1 MSNSDDTGELSTEI
15 NKTYDFSYV
24 KKGLWNPTSFI
35 IISLLFSFLPAVI
48 MYSINYGRL
57 GQAKKRT
64 FYLISGFILF
74 ILMVFVSMFFNAS
87 ILKAVTYSINVALGM
102 YMRNDQRNMYDN
114 YINAGGKKASLVL
127 PVILC
132 IALTTLVI
140 VSIVYSANIP
150 DKKLTFQGDDLYYTD
165 NITKEETNKLGLY
178 LEDYGLIVK
187 DNKTIS
193 LKIDKKQ
200 NAYIL
205 SIVINKNYLN
215 DKSTLE
221 SVKDLCKDLSLDVFN
236 NKKVEV
242 DLCDNNFKNLKTISD

>member
-1 MSNSDDTGELSTEI
+1 MSNSDVTEQLSKEI
-15 NKTYDFSYV
+15 NKSNDFSYV

-57 GQAKKRT
+57 GQAKKKT
-64 FYLISGFILF
+64 FYLVSGFILF

-87 ILKAVTYSINVALGM
+87 IIKAVTYSINIALGI
-102 YMRNDQRNMYDN
+102 YMRNDQRNVYDN
-114 YINAGGKKASLVL
+114 YINAGGKKASFVL
-127 PVILC
+127 PIILC
-132 IALTTLVI
+132 IVLTILVI
-140 VSIVYSANIP
+140 MSIVYSANIP

-178 LEDYGLIVK
+178 LVDYGVLVK

-193 LKIDKKQ
+193 LKIDKQ
-200 NAYIL
+200 QDVYIL
-205 SIVINKNYLN
+205 SIVINKDYLN
-215 DKSTLE
+215 DKDTLE
-221 SVKDLCKDLSLDVFN
+221 FAKELCKDLSLDVFN

-242 DLCDNNFKNLKTISD
+242 DLCDDNFKNLKTISD